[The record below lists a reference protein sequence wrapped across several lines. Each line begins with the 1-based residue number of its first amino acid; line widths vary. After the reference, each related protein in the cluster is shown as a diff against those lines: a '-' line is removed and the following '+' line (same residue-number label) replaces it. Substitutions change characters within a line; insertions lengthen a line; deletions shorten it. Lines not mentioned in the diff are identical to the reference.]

1 MEENKPSKAFST
13 ASIVSLI
20 FSGLG
25 ALFSLMVVVMYFFGG
40 SGGGYHTAVTNEA
53 ILGIAG
59 VMIFAVGSWIFGFI
73 GFLMGLIITI
83 VGFVKKMTE
92 KIWMPILSIV
102 LGLVPAAGVL
112 LFFVRLSLD

>member
-13 ASIVSLI
+13 ASVISLI
-20 FSGLG
+20 ISGSA
-25 ALFSLMVVVMYFFGG
+25 ALFSLMVVVMYVFAG

-59 VMIFAVGSWIFGFI
+59 IMVFAVGSWIFGFI
-73 GFLMGLIITI
+73 GFIMGLIITI
-83 VGFVKKMTE
+83 IGFVKKMTE

-102 LGLVPAAGVL
+102 LGLVPAAGVI